1 MTDIGGVVYVPLVE
15 PEKYMSRPASAKYT
29 LPRGFPWTHPVS
41 SNSAVLKPVAVCK
54 EGLVFSGLPGRT
66 LRLQSGW
73 AWHGDYQRRADRAVA
88 GSQPATEHCAEALQA
103 HYHRQAIEARA

>member
-54 EGLVFSGLPGRT
+54 EGLVFSGLPVEPF
-66 LRLQSGW
+66 
-73 AWHGDYQRRADRAVA
+73 AFRAV
-88 GSQPATEHCAEALQA
+88 GPGMATISAALTAQW
-103 HYHRQAIEARA
+103 RAANLPRNTVPKPYRLTITVRP